1 MIIYV
6 NECVGCALPCVDCGR
21 KRTPVRVCDW
31 CGNGVD
37 ESMPHRFDG
46 GDLCEECYAKAMS
59 DEDEEGE

>member
-6 NECVGCALPCVDCGR
+6 NECVSCERCMNCGR
-21 KRTPVRVCDW
+21 DHMAVRVCDW

-37 ESMPHRFDG
+37 ESVPHRFDG

-59 DEDEEGE
+59 DEEEEEE